1 MTQPEFENA
10 LVDVR
15 KAYRLLY
22 LYQRRV
28 LDLVQYIG
36 DTLTFRYQGG
46 WSWFSNS
53 TPRGGKGALG
63 NWAWDWLNMYHYEFN
78 FSAKEIEGNNIMFSI
93 ILQCDTGYFDSGIE
107 KPLDIE
113 SFSPADESLTQ
124 LMFLVGK
131 NCWHKDFSDDFKDTS
146 QLFKK
151 DARDYIKN
159 SKKGVLLAK
168 VFSLSNFL
176 NLDTTTKSLEEFVTF
191 SKANGIEEIELTR

>member
-1 MTQPEFENA
+1 
-10 LVDVR
+10 
-15 KAYRLLY
+15 
-22 LYQRRV
+22 
-28 LDLVQYIG
+28 
-36 DTLTFRYQGG
+36 
-46 WSWFSNS
+46 
-53 TPRGGKGALG
+53 
-63 NWAWDWLNMYHYEFN
+63 
-78 FSAKEIEGNNIMFSI
+78 MFSI
-93 ILQCDTGYFDSGIE
+93 FLQSDTGYFDSGIE

-131 NCWHKDFSDDFKDTS
+131 NCWYKDFNDDFKDTS

-151 DARDYIKN
+151 DAGDYIKI

-168 VFSLSNFL
+168 VFPLSNFL